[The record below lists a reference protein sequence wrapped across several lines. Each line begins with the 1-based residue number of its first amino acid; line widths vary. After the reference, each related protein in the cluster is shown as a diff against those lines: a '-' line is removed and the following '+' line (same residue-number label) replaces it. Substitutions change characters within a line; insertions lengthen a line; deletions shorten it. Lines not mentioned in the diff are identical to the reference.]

1 MRLSE
6 ALHKA
11 LAEGA
16 VLMPQREILCTDLKV
31 LETDLARR
39 DEMSARAS
47 HERDEREHDREDEWV
62 SEHLREKDRE
72 TEREMSIFA
81 LEEVT
86 DKIKTEILHL
96 KVLMD
101 YSPQDLLKDA
111 TEKTTNKRPPSLT

>member
-1 MRLSE
+1 M
-6 ALHKA
+6 
-11 LAEGA
+11 
-16 VLMPQREILCTDLKV
+16 
-31 LETDLARR
+31 
-39 DEMSARAS
+39 
-47 HERDEREHDREDEWV
+47 
-62 SEHLREKDRE
+62 REKDRE